1 MKLVTIFA
9 LSPVTSQT
17 GHGSRVPPFDIFEPH
32 GYIVW
37 QIATCIGLRSAGM
50 ASAGNDARLNF
61 RLPPELKQIIEQAA
75 AHTGQT
81 VSDYAVSIL
90 VQNARRVIEE
100 HDRTELSRRDRDAFV
115 KLLDDETAKPNR
127 ALAAAA
133 RKYKRHWKEQ

>member
-1 MKLVTIFA
+1 
-9 LSPVTSQT
+9 
-17 GHGSRVPPFDIFEPH
+17 
-32 GYIVW
+32 
-37 QIATCIGLRSAGM
+37 M

-61 RLPPELKQIIEQAA
+61 RLPSELKQIIEQAA

-100 HDRTELSRRDRDAFV
+100 HDRTVLTLRDREAFI
-115 KLLDDETAKPNR
+115 KLLDDATAKPNR

-133 RKYKRHWKEQ
+133 RKYKRQRADG